1 VLGAALGD
9 PETVGDGLAAEAAGL
24 GEGLGE
30 ATADGDED
38 VDGAVAVPVLQ
49 ALSSRRQ
56 AKQKNNQPRS
66 CFIKSLRIL

>member
-1 VLGAALGD
+1 VLGLALGG
-9 PETVGDGLAAEAAGL
+9 PETVGDGLAAEAD
-24 GEGLGE
+24 GLGE

-66 CFIKSLRIL
+66 CFMKSLRIL